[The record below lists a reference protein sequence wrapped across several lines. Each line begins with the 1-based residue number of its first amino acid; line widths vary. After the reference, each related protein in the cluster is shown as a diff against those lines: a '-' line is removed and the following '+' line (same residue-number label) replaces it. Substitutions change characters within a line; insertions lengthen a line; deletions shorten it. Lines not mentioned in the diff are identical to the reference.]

1 MAPLAAV
8 VFDLDDTLYDA
19 FTQCVRPAQREAAE
33 AMRRAGLRAPLEA
46 IVALR
51 EALAGAPLDLDAEV
65 ARNFPCA
72 DPVAVA
78 RAGREAFLVR
88 DPGPLQPHAFA
99 REVLA
104 AVRVRAQAVLLSA
117 GHPATQRLKLERL
130 RLGDLLDPHLWADP
144 AAGHTKA
151 GVLAQ
156 WMGEAGLAPAQV
168 LVVGDRP
175 AAEIA
180 AARQLGCPALRIRAG
195 ECAGQPT
202 PAGVAEAPDIRA
214 VLGWL
219 EGPPPACRPAAPG
232 R

>member
-1 MAPLAAV
+1 MAGLCAV

-51 EALAGAPLDLDAEV
+51 EALAGAPLDLDEEV
-65 ARNFPCA
+65 ARSFPCS
-72 DPVAVA
+72 DPQAVA
-78 RAGREAFLVR
+78 RAGRAAFLVR
-88 DPGPLQPHAFA
+88 DPGALSPHPFA
-99 REVLA
+99 REVLL
-104 AVRVRAQAVLLSA
+104 AVRARAQAVLLTA
-117 GHPATQRLKLERL
+117 GHPPTQQAKLARLG
-130 RLGDLLDPHLWADP
+130 LGDLLDPQLWVDP
-144 AAGHTKA
+144 ARGQAKA
-151 GVLAQ
+151 GVLGAWLAQ
-156 WMGEAGLAPAQV
+156 SGLPAAQV

-180 AARQLGCPALRIRAG
+180 AARALGCPALRIRAG

-202 PAGVAEAPDIRA
+202 PAGVQEAADIRA
-214 VLGWL
+214 VLAWL
-219 EGPPPACRPAAPG
+219 EGPCPPCGEAAPG

>member
-1 MAPLAAV
+1 MGPLAAV

-19 FTQCVRPAQREAAE
+19 FAQCVQPAQREAAE

-51 EALAGAPLDLDAEV
+51 EALSGAPLDLDEEV
-65 ARNFPCA
+65 ARSFPCS
-72 DPVAVA
+72 DPRAVA

-88 DPGPLQPHAFA
+88 DPGPLRPHPFA
-99 REVLA
+99 REVLE
-104 AVRVRAQAVLLSA
+104 AVRARARCVLLTA
-117 GHPATQRLKLERL
+117 GHPPTQQAKLERL
-130 RLGDLLDPHLWADP
+130 GLCDLLDPHLWVDP
-144 AAGHTKA
+144 ARGQDKA

-156 WMGEAGLAPAQV
+156 WLAAQGLPAAQV

-180 AARQLGCPALRIRAG
+180 AALRLGCPALRIRAG
-195 ECAGQPT
+195 ECARQPT
-202 PAGVAEAPDIRA
+202 PAGVPEAPDIRA

-219 EGPPPACRPAAPG
+219 EGPRTACGPLPPG